1 MHGVFVVGSVREFY
15 ALRMDE
21 IKAIIRTAVEAVRGR
36 VPVLAGTGA
45 IATRDAIELSCYAED
60 VGADAL
66 YILTPFFLSL
76 NEEELFHHYE
86 AVAQSV
92 HIPVLGYTNP
102 AQRRRGDT
110 VPEAYG
116 SLGTGV

>member
-1 MHGVFVVGSVREFY
+1 MNYLIDHGVHGVFVVGSVSEFY

-45 IATRDAIELSCYAED
+45 IATRDAIELSRYAED

-66 YILTPFFLSL
+66 SILTPFFL
-76 NEEELFHHYE
+76 
-86 AVAQSV
+86 
-92 HIPVLGYTNP
+92 
-102 AQRRRGDT
+102 
-110 VPEAYG
+110 
-116 SLGTGV
+116 